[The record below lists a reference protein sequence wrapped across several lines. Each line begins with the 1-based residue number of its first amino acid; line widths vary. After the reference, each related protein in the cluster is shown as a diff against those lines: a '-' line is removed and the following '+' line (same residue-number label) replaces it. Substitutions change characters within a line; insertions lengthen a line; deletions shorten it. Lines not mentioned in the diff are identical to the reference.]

1 MSDDTATAA
10 EPLRLQLRRT
20 PGWRMPANSVSCA
33 RPSLLG
39 NPWPASRFGQA
50 QAVAMHEI
58 WLREPNAQALGY
70 AGALAGL
77 LDALRDAVLEEIP
90 KLRGKNLACWCP
102 LPAPGQRDCCHAAT
116 LLRLANAE
124 PSPTDQENRRA

>member
-1 MSDDTATAA
+1 MCDA
-10 EPLRLQLRRT
+10 PRRIQLRRT
-20 PGWRMPANSVSCA
+20 PGWRMPANTVSCA

-39 NPWPASRFGQA
+39 NPWPALRFGHA

-70 AGALAGL
+70 AGDLAGKL
-77 LDALRDAVLEEIP
+77 NALRDVVLQELP
-90 KLRGKNLACWCP
+90 RLRGKNLACWCP
-102 LPAPGQRDCCHAAT
+102 PPMPGQRDCCHAAT